1 MTDDPKKLANGF
13 IATYIDVIKNHY
25 FDFKAA
31 PTRRPSGQ
39 SCS

>member
-25 FDFKAA
+25 FVSAD
-31 PTRRPSGQ
+31 
-39 SCS
+39 